1 MKKLYLIPLFFL
13 FAGGASAQLSES
25 FKGKPIDGKKK
36 SGQALWYLSP
46 PKGGIIANAPLYV
59 INKIVIENGYVMEFL
74 SPSNITSFKIL
85 KAEEGAKIY
94 GESAKNG
101 VIEVGL
107 KNDIKILCFMD
118 LFKIYKIKRK
128 YWSLPVFI
136 EDKKLSSNNDIY
148 LSSDLVENVEVIKK
162 INASGKER
170 FLQVSIKPL

>member
-1 MKKLYLIPLFFL
+1 MKKTYLIPLFFL
-13 FAGGASAQLSES
+13 IAAGASAQLPES
-25 FKGKPIDGKKK
+25 FKGKPIDGKGKT
-36 SGQALWYLSP
+36 GRIPWYISP

-59 INKIVIENGYVMEFL
+59 INKIVIENGYVIEFL
-74 SPSNITSFKIL
+74 SPSSITSFKIL
-85 KAEEGAKIY
+85 AAEEGAKIY

-107 KNDIKILCFMD
+107 KNDIKIWCFMD
-118 LFKIYKIKRK
+118 LFKIYKIKKK
-128 YWSLPVFI
+128 YWNLPIFI

-148 LSSDLVENVEVIKK
+148 LSGDLVENVEVIKK